1 MELQELNLYLSKL
14 DGPGVIEHV
23 LVTEHSEG
31 GELRVK
37 FCGDTDTIDDGE
49 IEICFHCVDIINLP
63 LSTLMA
69 PVSIYEASQ
78 PELNKIINVNYQE
91 DGYNLFIIKDYVDME
106 WYIYAK
112 SFTTRRLGSKTQQH
126 MIKKVKT

>member
-1 MELQELNLYLSKL
+1 MELQKLNLYLSKL

-37 FCGDTDTIDDGE
+37 FCGDTGTIDDGE
-49 IEICFHCVDIINLP
+49 IEMCFHCVDIINLP

-78 PELNKIINVNYQE
+78 SELNKII
-91 DGYNLFIIKDYVDME
+91 
-106 WYIYAK
+106 
-112 SFTTRRLGSKTQQH
+112 RLCFCKLLQYC
-126 MIKKVKT
+126 I